1 MFCISKYREGIDT
14 KLHLDLRAS
23 INLDIR
29 IIFFMVMYTGF
40 PYVLYL
46 HVQ

>member
-23 INLDIR
+23 INLQIDH
-29 IIFFMVMYTGF
+29 FFIMVIYTGF
-40 PYVLYL
+40 LYVLYFQ
-46 HVQ
+46 VP